1 MYFCVNL
8 AVFSENVI
16 YYKNFIVLY
25 CKNKHVYDI
34 IKLIYILFWQ
44 MIIEY
49 EVMRMKRIKSFFKI
63 LGMLVLCASF
73 TGCGVNGNVDD
84 YAVNTGYGDSDT
96 VKSSSGV
103 SKDSIKVGVIHLS
116 DPAEG
121 SGYTYTHDIGIMG
134 MQQNLGLSDSQI
146 IRKINVNDSDKEATR
161 KAIKECIDEG
171 CNIIFSTSWGYMETT
186 AQMAEEYPDV
196 YFSHGTGYMSN
207 GKNFNNYFGRIYQP
221 RYLSGIVAGMN
232 TKTNKI
238 GYVAAMGSEN
248 SEVTGGIDAF
258 ALGVYSV
265 NPSAQIYVKV
275 TNSWYD
281 PEAEKAAASTLLDMN
296 CDVITQHCDT
306 TYPQLLAQQKNV
318 YSIGYNSDMSKD
330 APDACLCSVIWNWS
344 AYYTAAVQ
352 SVIDGTW
359 DGSNYYG
366 GMNENLVGITQLADF
381 CKSGTQQKVD
391 EAKKDIISGK
401 LGIFDGVIETN
412 TGTTVGESGKTLK
425 DSDITGNINWY
436 FKTVT
441 VVQ

>member
-1 MYFCVNL
+1 
-8 AVFSENVI
+8 
-16 YYKNFIVLY
+16 
-25 CKNKHVYDI
+25 
-34 IKLIYILFWQ
+34 

-73 TGCGVNGNVDD
+73 TGCGMNGNIDD
-84 YAVNTGYGDSDT
+84 YAVNMGYGDSDT

-207 GKNFNNYFGRIYQP
+207 GKNFYNYFGRIYQP

-281 PEAEKAAASTLLDMN
+281 PAAEKAAASTLLNMN
-296 CDVITQHCDT
+296 CDVIAQHCDT

-366 GMNENLVGITQLADF
+366 GMNENIVGITQLADF

-441 VVQ
+441 LVQ

>member
-1 MYFCVNL
+1 
-8 AVFSENVI
+8 
-16 YYKNFIVLY
+16 
-25 CKNKHVYDI
+25 
-34 IKLIYILFWQ
+34 

-49 EVMRMKRIKSFFKI
+49 EVMRMKKIKSFFKI
-63 LGMLVLCASF
+63 LGMFVLCASF

-116 DPAEG
+116 DPADG

-146 IRKINVNDSDKEATR
+146 IRKINVNDSDKDATR

-258 ALGVYSV
+258 ALGVYFV

-281 PEAEKAAASTLLDMN
+281 PAAEKAAASTLLNMN
-296 CDVITQHCDT
+296 CDVIAQHCDT

-366 GMNENLVGITQLADF
+366 GMNENIVGITQIADF

-441 VVQ
+441 LVQ

>member
-1 MYFCVNL
+1 
-8 AVFSENVI
+8 
-16 YYKNFIVLY
+16 
-25 CKNKHVYDI
+25 
-34 IKLIYILFWQ
+34 
-44 MIIEY
+44 
-49 EVMRMKRIKSFFKI
+49 MKRIKSFFKI

-73 TGCGVNGNVDD
+73 TGCGMNGNVDD

-116 DPAEG
+116 DPADG

-146 IRKINVNDSDKEATR
+146 IRKINVNDSDKDATR

-281 PEAEKAAASTLLDMN
+281 PAAEKAAASTLLDMN

>member
-1 MYFCVNL
+1 
-8 AVFSENVI
+8 
-16 YYKNFIVLY
+16 
-25 CKNKHVYDI
+25 
-34 IKLIYILFWQ
+34 

-49 EVMRMKRIKSFFKI
+49 EVMRMKKIKSFFKI
-63 LGMLVLCASF
+63 LGMFVLCASF

-116 DPAEG
+116 DPAAG

-146 IRKINVNDSDKEATR
+146 IRKINVNDSDKDATR

-281 PEAEKAAASTLLDMN
+281 PAAEKAAASTLLNMN
-296 CDVITQHCDT
+296 CDVIAQHCDT

-366 GMNENLVGITQLADF
+366 GMNENIVGITQLADF

-441 VVQ
+441 LVQ

>member
-1 MYFCVNL
+1 
-8 AVFSENVI
+8 
-16 YYKNFIVLY
+16 
-25 CKNKHVYDI
+25 
-34 IKLIYILFWQ
+34 
-44 MIIEY
+44 
-49 EVMRMKRIKSFFKI
+49 MKRIKSFFKI
-63 LGMLVLCASF
+63 LGMLVLCALF
-73 TGCGVNGNVDD
+73 TGCGMNGNIDD

-146 IRKINVNDSDKEATR
+146 IRKINVNDSDKDATR

-281 PEAEKAAASTLLDMN
+281 PAAEKAAASTLLNMN

-366 GMNENLVGITQLADF
+366 GMNENIVGITQLADF